1 MVTPRSSSPRV
12 LRLCSTFEAPPVR
25 SRADARLDPIG
36 GMQNHTGELTRELD
50 RRGVLQTVIT
60 ARRAGAPRQETLG
73 HRAEV
78 FRLGLPVSRLRQ
90 LYAVPA
96 VALIPARARGIDVV
110 HAHLG
115 EDLAVLPLA
124 MLAAR
129 IGRAPLVVTVHCSPR
144 YTLAR
149 VDLRSALL
157 KSLGGWVEGRA
168 EARAAAVIAITP
180 RLAHRLRGG
189 GVDPERIHIIPPGV
203 NQSLFQGPF
212 SRPLPDMKG
221 PRIVYA
227 GRLHRSKSVN
237 TLVGAV
243 KLMSSDARVVL
254 VGDGPQRD
262 ALERSIEG
270 LGLGDRVHITGF
282 VPHDTVPGHL
292 AHADVVVLPSVYE
305 ELGSV
310 LLEAIH
316 LGRPIV
322 ASDAGGIRGVVHHG
336 HNGLLVP
343 PNDPAAL
350 ARGIDRVLSDPA
362 LSAKLSDGARCS
374 ASKYD
379 WNQVADKVLT
389 LYHSVIESHRS
400 DQR

>member
-12 LRLCSTFEAPPVR
+12 LRICSTFEAPAGR
-25 SRADARLDPIG
+25 SHKDARFDPVG

-60 ARRAGAPRQETLG
+60 ARRVGAPRRETLG
-73 HRAEV
+73 RGATV
-78 FRLGLPVSRLRQ
+78 FRLGLPVNRLRQ

-96 VALIPARARGIDVV
+96 AFLIPAHARRIDVV

-129 IGRAPLVVTVHCSPR
+129 ISHAPLVITVHCSPR

-149 VDLRSALL
+149 VDVRSAVL
-157 KSLGGWVEGRA
+157 KSLGGWIEGRA
-168 EARAAAVIAITP
+168 EAGAAAVIAITP
-180 RLAHRLRGG
+180 RLADRLREG
-189 GVDPERIHIIPPGV
+189 GVDPKRIHVIPPGV
-203 NQSLFQGPF
+203 NQSMFEGPF
-212 SRPLPDMKG
+212 GRPLPDTEG
-221 PRIVYA
+221 RRVVYA

-237 TLVGAV
+237 TLVGAA
-243 KLMSSDARVVL
+243 KLMSSDARVIL
-254 VGDGPQRD
+254 VGDGPQRG

-270 LGLGDRVHITGF
+270 LGLADRIHITGF

-322 ASDAGGIRGVVHHG
+322 ASDAGGIPGVIHHG
-336 HNGLLVP
+336 DNGLLVA

-350 ARGIDRVLSDPA
+350 ARGIDRVLGDPV
-362 LSAKLSDGARCS
+362 LSAKLSAGARRS
-374 ASKYD
+374 ASRYD
-379 WNQVADKVLT
+379 WNQVTDKVLA
-389 LYHSVIESHRS
+389 LYRSVIHDHRG
-400 DQR
+400 D

>member
-12 LRLCSTFEAPPVR
+12 LRICSTFEAPAGR
-25 SRADARLDPIG
+25 SHKDARFDPVG

-60 ARRAGAPRQETLG
+60 ARRAGAPRRETLG
-73 HRAEV
+73 RGATV

-96 VALIPARARGIDVV
+96 AGLIPASARRIDVV

-129 IGRAPLVVTVHCSPR
+129 IGRAPLVITVHCSPR
-144 YTLAR
+144 YTLTR
-149 VDLRSALL
+149 VDLRSAVL
-157 KSLGGWVEGRA
+157 KSLGGWIEGHA

-180 RLAHRLRGG
+180 RLADRLRAG
-189 GVDPERIHIIPPGV
+189 GVDPERINVIPPGV
-203 NQSLFQGPF
+203 NQSLFEGPF
-212 SRPLPDMKG
+212 SRPLPDIEG
-221 PRIVYA
+221 RRVVYA

-237 TLVGAV
+237 TLVGAA
-243 KLMSSDARVVL
+243 KLMSSDARVIL
-254 VGDGPQRD
+254 VGDGPQRG

-270 LGLGDRVHITGF
+270 LGLGDRIHITGF

-322 ASDAGGIRGVVHHG
+322 ASDAGGIPGVIRHG
-336 HNGLLVP
+336 ENGLLVT

-350 ARGIDRVLSDPA
+350 GRGIDRVLGDPV
-362 LSAKLSDGARCS
+362 LGAKLSDGARRS
-374 ASKYD
+374 ASRYD
-379 WNQVADKVLT
+379 WNQVTDKVLA
-389 LYHSVIESHRS
+389 LYRSVIRDHR
-400 DQR
+400 

>member
-1 MVTPRSSSPRV
+1 MAATRSSSLRV
-12 LRLCSTFEAPPVR
+12 LRLCSTFEAPAVC
-25 SRADARLDPIG
+25 SRAGARFDPIG

-60 ARRAGAPRQETLG
+60 ARRAEAPKRETLG
-73 HRAEV
+73 RWATV
-78 FRLGLPVSRLRQ
+78 LRLGLPVSRLRQ
-90 LYAVPA
+90 LYAVRA
-96 VALIPARARGIDVV
+96 AFLIRASAREIDVV

-129 IGRAPLVVTVHCSPR
+129 IGHAPLVITVHCSPR

-149 VDLRSALL
+149 VDLRSAVL
-157 KSLGGWVEGRA
+157 KSLGGWIEGRA
-168 EARAAAVIAITP
+168 EASAAAVIAITP
-180 RLAHRLRGG
+180 RLAERLRGG
-189 GVDPERIHIIPPGV
+189 GVAPERIHLIPPGV
-203 NQSLFQGPF
+203 NQSLFEGPF
-212 SRPLPDMKG
+212 SRPLPDIEG
-221 PRIVYA
+221 RRVVYA
-227 GRLHRSKSVN
+227 GRLHRSKSVG
-237 TLVGAV
+237 TLVGAA
-243 KLMSSDARVVL
+243 KLMSSNARVVL

-262 ALERSIEG
+262 SLERSIEG

-292 AHADVVVLPSVYE
+292 AHADVVVLPSIYE

-322 ASDAGGIRGVVHHG
+322 ASDAGGIPGVIHHG
-336 HNGLLVP
+336 DNGLLVA

-350 ARGIDRVLSDPA
+350 ARGIDRVLGDPD
-362 LSAKLSDGARCS
+362 LSAKLSAGARSS

-379 WNQVADKVLT
+379 WNEVADKVLT
-389 LYHSVIESHRS
+389 LYLSVTH
-400 DQR
+400 

>member
-1 MVTPRSSSPRV
+1 
-12 LRLCSTFEAPPVR
+12 
-25 SRADARLDPIG
+25 
-36 GMQNHTGELTRELD
+36 
-50 RRGVLQTVIT
+50 QTVIT
-60 ARRAGAPRQETLG
+60 ARRTGAPRRETLG
-73 HRAEV
+73 REATI
-78 FRLGLPVSRLRQ
+78 FRLGLPVNHLRQ

-96 VALIPARARGIDVV
+96 AFLTPAHSRVIDVV

-129 IGRAPLVVTVHCSPR
+129 IGRAPLVITVHCSPR

-149 VDLRSALL
+149 VDLRSAVLR
-157 KSLGGWVEGRA
+157 SLGGWIEGRA
-168 EARAAAVIAITP
+168 EPRAAAVITITP
-180 RLAHRLRGG
+180 RLAERLRGG
-189 GVDPERIHIIPPGV
+189 GVDPERIHVIPPGV
-203 NQSLFQGPF
+203 NQSLFEGPF
-212 SRPLPDMKG
+212 SRPLQGMGG

-227 GRLHRSKSVN
+227 GRLHRSKSVT
-237 TLVGAV
+237 TLVGAA
-243 KLMSSDARVVL
+243 KLMTSDARVIL
-254 VGDGPQRD
+254 VGDGPQRA

-322 ASDAGGIRGVVHHG
+322 ASDAGGIPGVIHHG
-336 HNGLLVP
+336 HNGLLVA

-350 ARGIDRVLSDPA
+350 ARGIDRVLGDPA
-362 LSAKLSDGARCS
+362 LSAKLSAGARCS
-374 ASKYD
+374 ASRYD
-379 WNQVADKVLT
+379 WNQVADRILA
-389 LYHSVIESHRS
+389 LYRSVIQGHPS
-400 DQR
+400 DGLCPSPSAVEEHPSWNGT